1 MNTFT
6 QVLEFLTYYLVD
18 HYWFPAFLIGTGIFF
33 TIYLG
38 FPQIK
43 YFAHGWR
50 ILSGKYVKP
59 GTEGETTPF
68 QALST
73 ALSGTIGTGNIG
85 GVALAIFLGG
95 PAAIFWMWI
104 TAFLGM
110 TTKFVEVTLAH
121 KYRIKLP
128 DGSIAGGPMF
138 YIENGLNMKWLA
150 VVFSVCLLM
159 MCIGTGN
166 MPQINNIALVMN
178 DTFDIPKWL
187 TGVVLAVLLWM
198 VIIGGIKRI
207 AQIASKL
214 VPFMAFWYIL
224 GALAVIIGNYE
235 NIIPSLK
242 LIFVHIFS
250 PAAAVGGFLGASV
263 SVALTRGVNRGLYS
277 NEAGQG
283 SAPIAHATSKT
294 ENPIEEGMVS
304 ILEPFIDTIVICS
317 MTGLV
322 ILASGV
328 WNEKFENEFEAS
340 AMDYLNVPSSM
351 TLTLENVE
359 GTYAATETVTGSTS
373 GATGTLTSINGTTLV
388 IADPTGY
395 FYPNEELTGGTSKAT
410 STASPTEDLVTL
422 RNYYYERNEN
432 IEFTGELTITEGVL
446 TSSGVTLM
454 HNRSFAE
461 ETTYTDKET
470 NQRYSGV
477 ITVEKG
483 KITNPGD
490 FIVEGK
496 SLLRSADLTGKA
508 FTKSIFGE
516 FGQYIVAFGLLL
528 FAFSTVIAWSYY
540 GDRAT
545 AHLFGEGWILYYRI
559 VYVGA
564 FFIASV
570 VDTKIIWDIA
580 TVIGPIATIPNL
592 IALILLRK
600 EIKQIDEGYKVVKKP
615 EQLS

>member
-18 HYWFPAFLIGTGIFF
+18 HYWFPAFLIGSGIFF

-43 YFAHGWR
+43 YFTHGWR

-68 QALST
+68 QALTT

-95 PAAIFWMWI
+95 PAAIFWMWVV
-104 TAFLGM
+104 AFLGM

-121 KYRIKLP
+121 KYREKLA

-150 VVFSVCLLM
+150 VIFSVCLLM

-187 TGVVLAVLLWM
+187 TGLVLAILLWM

-242 LIFVHIFS
+242 LIFVHVFS

-263 SVALTRGVNRGLYS
+263 AAALTRGVNRGLYS

-304 ILEPFIDTIVICS
+304 ILEPFIDTIVVCTL
-317 MTGLV
+317 TGLV
-322 ILASGV
+322 ILSSGV
-328 WNEKFENEFEAS
+328 WNQKFENEFEAS
-340 AMDYLNVPSSM
+340 AMDYLKGSYSEISS
-351 TLTLENVE
+351 E
-359 GTYAATETVTGSTS
+359 
-373 GATGTLTSINGTTLV
+373 
-388 IADPTGY
+388 
-395 FYPNEELTGGTSKAT
+395 
-410 STASPTEDLVTL
+410 EDLITL

-432 IEFTGELTITEGVL
+432 IEFTGELNVSEGVL
-446 TSSGVTLM
+446 TSKDVTLM

-461 ETTYTDKET
+461 ETTYKDRET
-470 NQRYSGV
+470 NQDFSGV
-477 ITVEKG
+477 ISVEEG
-483 KITNPGD
+483 KIINPGD
-490 FIVEGK
+490 FIIEGK

-508 FTKSIFGE
+508 FTKSVFGE
-516 FGQYIVAFGLLL
+516 YGQYIVAFGLLL

-564 FFIASV
+564 FFIAAV

-600 EIKQIDEGYKVVKKP
+600 EIKQIDKEYTVVK
-615 EQLS
+615 

>member
-18 HYWFPAFLIGTGIFF
+18 HYWFPAFLIGSGLFF

-50 ILSGKYVKP
+50 ILSGKYIKP

-68 QALST
+68 QALTT

-95 PAAIFWMWI
+95 PAAIFWMWVV
-104 TAFLGM
+104 AFLGM

-121 KYRIKLP
+121 KYREKLP

-150 VVFSVCLLM
+150 VIFSVCLLM

-187 TGVVLAVLLWM
+187 TGLVLAILLWM

-242 LIFVHIFS
+242 LIFGHIFS

-263 SVALTRGVNRGLYS
+263 AAALTRGVNRGLYS

-304 ILEPFIDTIVICS
+304 ILEPFIDTIVVCTL
-317 MTGLV
+317 TGLV
-322 ILASGV
+322 ILSSGV

-340 AMDYLNVPSSM
+340 AMDYMNGDYS
-351 TLTLENVE
+351 
-359 GTYAATETVTGSTS
+359 ET
-373 GATGTLTSINGTTLV
+373 
-388 IADPTGY
+388 
-395 FYPNEELTGGTSKAT
+395 KA
-410 STASPTEDLVTL
+410 EDLNTL

-432 IEFTGELTITEGVL
+432 IEFSGELVISEGVL
-446 TSSGVTLM
+446 TSTGVTLM

-461 ETTYTDKET
+461 DTTYVTRET
-470 NQRYSGV
+470 NQIFSGV
-477 ITVEKG
+477 ITVEEG
-483 KITNPGD
+483 KITNSGD
-490 FIVEGK
+490 FIIEGK

-508 FTKSIFGE
+508 FTKSVFGE
-516 FGQYIVAFGLLL
+516 YGQYIVAFGLLL

-564 FFIASV
+564 FFIAAV

-600 EIKQIDEGYKVVKKP
+600 EIKQIDEGYEVNKRP
-615 EQLS
+615 QS

>member
-18 HYWFPAFLIGTGIFF
+18 HYWFPAFLIGSGIFF

-50 ILSGKYVKP
+50 ILSGKYIKP

-68 QALST
+68 QALTT

-95 PAAIFWMWI
+95 PAAIFWMWVV
-104 TAFLGM
+104 AFLGM

-121 KYRIKLP
+121 KYREKLA

-150 VVFSVCLLM
+150 VIFSVCLLM

-187 TGVVLAVLLWM
+187 TGLVLAILLWM

-242 LIFVHIFS
+242 LIFVHVFS

-263 SVALTRGVNRGLYS
+263 AAALTRGVNRGLYS

-304 ILEPFIDTIVICS
+304 ILEPFIDTIVVCTL
-317 MTGLV
+317 TGLV
-322 ILASGV
+322 ILSSGV
-328 WNEKFENEFEAS
+328 WNQKFENEFEAS
-340 AMDYLNVPSSM
+340 AMDYLKGSYSETSS
-351 TLTLENVE
+351 E
-359 GTYAATETVTGSTS
+359 
-373 GATGTLTSINGTTLV
+373 
-388 IADPTGY
+388 
-395 FYPNEELTGGTSKAT
+395 
-410 STASPTEDLVTL
+410 EDLITL
-422 RNYYYERNEN
+422 RNYYYDRNEN
-432 IEFTGELTITEGVL
+432 IEFTGELNVSEGVL
-446 TSSGVTLM
+446 TSEDVTLM

-461 ETTYTDKET
+461 ETTYKDSET
-470 NQRYSGV
+470 NQSFSGV
-477 ITVEKG
+477 ISVEEG
-483 KITNPGD
+483 KIINPGD
-490 FIVEGK
+490 FIIEGK

-508 FTKSIFGE
+508 FTKSIFGDY
-516 FGQYIVAFGLLL
+516 GQYIVAFGLLL

-564 FFIASV
+564 FFIAAV

-600 EIKQIDEGYKVVKKP
+600 EIKQIDEGYEVNKSP
-615 EQLS
+615 QS

>member
-6 QVLEFLTYYLVD
+6 QILEFLTYYLVD
-18 HYWFPAFLIGTGIFF
+18 HYWFPAFLIGSGIFF

-68 QALST
+68 QALTT

-95 PAAIFWMWI
+95 PAAIFWMWVV
-104 TAFLGM
+104 AFLGM

-121 KYRIKLP
+121 KYREKLA

-150 VVFSVCLLM
+150 VIFSVCLLM

-187 TGVVLAVLLWM
+187 TGLVLAILLWM

-242 LIFVHIFS
+242 LIFVHVFS

-263 SVALTRGVNRGLYS
+263 AAALTRGVNRGLYS

-304 ILEPFIDTIVICS
+304 ILEPFIDTIVVCTL
-317 MTGLV
+317 TGLV
-322 ILASGV
+322 ILSSGV
-328 WNEKFENEFEAS
+328 WNQKFENQFEAS
-340 AMDYLNVPSSM
+340 AMDYLKGSYSETSS
-351 TLTLENVE
+351 E
-359 GTYAATETVTGSTS
+359 
-373 GATGTLTSINGTTLV
+373 
-388 IADPTGY
+388 
-395 FYPNEELTGGTSKAT
+395 
-410 STASPTEDLVTL
+410 EDLITL
-422 RNYYYERNEN
+422 RNYYYDRNEN
-432 IEFTGELTITEGVL
+432 IEFTGELNVSEGVL
-446 TSSGVTLM
+446 TSEDVTLM

-461 ETTYTDKET
+461 ETTYKDSET
-470 NQRYSGV
+470 NQSFSGV
-477 ITVEKG
+477 ISVEEG
-483 KITNPGD
+483 KIINPGD
-490 FIVEGK
+490 FIIEGK

-508 FTKSIFGE
+508 FTKSIFGDY
-516 FGQYIVAFGLLL
+516 GQYIVAFGLLL

-564 FFIASV
+564 FFIAAV

-600 EIKQIDEGYKVVKKP
+600 EIKQIDEGYEVNKSP
-615 EQLS
+615 QN

>member
-6 QVLEFLTYYLVD
+6 QILEFLTYYLVD
-18 HYWFPAFLIGTGIFF
+18 HYWFPAFLIGSGIFF

-50 ILSGKYVKP
+50 ILSGKYVRP

-68 QALST
+68 QALTT

-95 PAAIFWMWI
+95 PAAIFWMWVV
-104 TAFLGM
+104 AFLGM

-121 KYRIKLP
+121 KYREKLA

-150 VVFSVCLLM
+150 VIFSVCLLM

-187 TGVVLAVLLWM
+187 TGLVLAILLWM

-242 LIFVHIFS
+242 LIFVHVFS

-263 SVALTRGVNRGLYS
+263 AAALTRGVNRGLYS

-304 ILEPFIDTIVICS
+304 ILEPFIDTIVVCTL
-317 MTGLV
+317 TGLV

-328 WNEKFENEFEAS
+328 WNQKFENEFEAS
-340 AMDYLNVPSSM
+340 AMDYLKGSYSETSS
-351 TLTLENVE
+351 
-359 GTYAATETVTGSTS
+359 A
-373 GATGTLTSINGTTLV
+373 
-388 IADPTGY
+388 
-395 FYPNEELTGGTSKAT
+395 
-410 STASPTEDLVTL
+410 EDLITL

-432 IEFTGELTITEGVL
+432 IEFTGELNISEGVL
-446 TSSGVTLM
+446 ISEDVTLM

-461 ETTYTDKET
+461 ETTYKDRET
-470 NQRYSGV
+470 NQSFSGV
-477 ITVEKG
+477 ISVEEG
-483 KITNPGD
+483 KIINPGD
-490 FIVEGK
+490 FIIEGK

-508 FTKSIFGE
+508 FTKSVFGDY
-516 FGQYIVAFGLLL
+516 GQFIVAFGLLL

-564 FFIASV
+564 FFIAAV

-600 EIKQIDEGYKVVKKP
+600 EIKQIDEGYEVNKSP
-615 EQLS
+615 QS

>member
-6 QVLEFLTYYLVD
+6 QILEFLTYYLVD
-18 HYWFPAFLIGTGIFF
+18 HYWFPAFLIGSGIFF

-68 QALST
+68 QALTT

-95 PAAIFWMWI
+95 PAAIFWMWVV
-104 TAFLGM
+104 AFLGM

-121 KYRIKLP
+121 KYREKLA

-150 VVFSVCLLM
+150 VIFSVCLLM

-187 TGVVLAVLLWM
+187 TGLVLAILLWM

-242 LIFVHIFS
+242 LIFVHVFS

-263 SVALTRGVNRGLYS
+263 AAALTRGVNRGLYS

-304 ILEPFIDTIVICS
+304 ILEPFIDTIVVCTL
-317 MTGLV
+317 TGLV
-322 ILASGV
+322 ILSSGV
-328 WNEKFENEFEAS
+328 WNQKFENEFEAS
-340 AMDYLNVPSSM
+340 AMDYLKGSYSETSS
-351 TLTLENVE
+351 E
-359 GTYAATETVTGSTS
+359 
-373 GATGTLTSINGTTLV
+373 
-388 IADPTGY
+388 
-395 FYPNEELTGGTSKAT
+395 
-410 STASPTEDLVTL
+410 EDLITL
-422 RNYYYERNEN
+422 RNYYYDRNEN
-432 IEFTGELTITEGVL
+432 IEFTGELNISEGVL
-446 TSSGVTLM
+446 TSEDVTLM

-461 ETTYTDKET
+461 ETTYKDSET
-470 NQRYSGV
+470 NQSFSGV
-477 ITVEKG
+477 ISVEEG
-483 KITNPGD
+483 KIINPGD
-490 FIVEGK
+490 FIIEGK

-508 FTKSIFGE
+508 FTKSIFGDY
-516 FGQYIVAFGLLL
+516 GQYIVAFGLLL

-564 FFIASV
+564 FFIAAV

-600 EIKQIDEGYKVVKKP
+600 EIKQIDEGYEVNKNL
-615 EQLS
+615 QN

>member
-6 QVLEFLTYYLVD
+6 QILEFLTYYLVD
-18 HYWFPAFLIGTGIFF
+18 HYWFPAFLIGSGIFF

-50 ILSGKYVKP
+50 ILSGKYIKP

-68 QALST
+68 QALTT

-95 PAAIFWMWI
+95 PAAIFWMWVV
-104 TAFLGM
+104 AFLGM

-121 KYRIKLP
+121 KYREKLA

-150 VVFSVCLLM
+150 VIFSVCLLM

-187 TGVVLAVLLWM
+187 TGLVLAILLWM

-242 LIFVHIFS
+242 LIFVHVFS

-263 SVALTRGVNRGLYS
+263 AAALTRGVNRGLYS

-304 ILEPFIDTIVICS
+304 ILEPFIDTIVVCTL
-317 MTGLV
+317 TGLV
-322 ILASGV
+322 ILSSGV
-328 WNEKFENEFEAS
+328 WNQKFENEFEAS
-340 AMDYLNVPSSM
+340 AMDYLKGSYSETSS
-351 TLTLENVE
+351 E
-359 GTYAATETVTGSTS
+359 
-373 GATGTLTSINGTTLV
+373 
-388 IADPTGY
+388 
-395 FYPNEELTGGTSKAT
+395 
-410 STASPTEDLVTL
+410 EDLITL

-432 IEFTGELTITEGVL
+432 IEFTGELNVSEGVL
-446 TSSGVTLM
+446 TSEDVTLM

-461 ETTYTDKET
+461 ETTYKDRET
-470 NQRYSGV
+470 NQSFSGV
-477 ITVEKG
+477 ISVEEG
-483 KITNPGD
+483 KIINPGD
-490 FIVEGK
+490 FIIEGK

-508 FTKSIFGE
+508 FTKSVFGDY
-516 FGQYIVAFGLLL
+516 GQYIVAFGLLL

-564 FFIASV
+564 FFIAAV

-600 EIKQIDEGYKVVKKP
+600 EIKQIDEGYEVNKSP
-615 EQLS
+615 QN

>member
-18 HYWFPAFLIGTGIFF
+18 HYWFPAFLIGSGIFF

-68 QALST
+68 QALTT

-121 KYRIKLP
+121 KYRVKLP

-187 TGVVLAVLLWM
+187 TGAVLAVLLWM

-263 SVALTRGVNRGLYS
+263 AAALQRGVNRGLYS

-304 ILEPFIDTIVICS
+304 ILEPFIDTIVVCTL
-317 MTGLV
+317 TGLV
-322 ILASGV
+322 ILSSGV

-340 AMDYLNVPSSM
+340 AMDYLNGNYS
-351 TLTLENVE
+351 
-359 GTYAATETVTGSTS
+359 ETK
-373 GATGTLTSINGTTLV
+373 
-388 IADPTGY
+388 P
-395 FYPNEELTGGTSKAT
+395 
-410 STASPTEDLVTL
+410 EDLKTL
-422 RNYYYERNEN
+422 RDYYYDKDKKMMFN
-432 IEFTGELTITEGVL
+432 GELTISEGEL
-446 TSSGVTLM
+446 ISTGITLL

-461 ETTYTDKET
+461 ETTYKSRET
-470 NQRYSGV
+470 NQIFSGV
-477 ITVEKG
+477 ITVDKG

-490 FIVEGK
+490 FIIEGK
-496 SLLRSADLTGKA
+496 SLLRSADLTSKA

-516 FGQYIVAFGLLL
+516 YGQYIVAFGLLL

-564 FFIASV
+564 FFIAAV